1 MGINKRMKKEE
12 FCIMPDNPPY
22 WRNKRYLGTHRH
34 EAFFGVRNRQ
44 KSIDDGL
51 VVFLT
56 YEMHEGT
63 YGVHGKKGH
72 KFDLTVKKEA
82 EKRWCEYYGKT
93 KEDFRN
99 RYGRNYL

>member
-1 MGINKRMKKEE
+1 MNKEE

-22 WRNKRYLGTHRH
+22 WRNKRYAGLHRH
-34 EAFFGVRNRQ
+34 ECLFGRRNRQ

-63 YGVHGKKGH
+63 NGVHGKNGH
-72 KFDLTVKKEA
+72 EFDLLLKKTA
-82 EKRWCEYYGKT
+82 MITWCAYYNKSH
-93 KEDFRN
+93 EDFMK
-99 RYGRNYL
+99 RYHCKNYINLI

>member
-1 MGINKRMKKEE
+1 MSNE

-22 WRNKRYLGTHRH
+22 WRNFRQLGTHRH
-34 EAFFGVRNRQ
+34 EAYFGVKNRQ

-56 YEMHEGT
+56 PDKHEGT
-63 YGVHGKKGH
+63 YGVHGTKGH
-72 KFDLTVKKEA
+72 EFDVMIKKAA
-82 EKRWCEYYGKT
+82 ELAWCEYYKLT
-93 KEDFRN
+93 PDDFRE

>member
-1 MGINKRMKKEE
+1 MENEE

-22 WRNKRYLGTHRH
+22 WRNFRFAGSHRH

-51 VVFLT
+51 IVFLT
-56 YEMHEGT
+56 YENHEGT
-63 YGVHGKKGH
+63 NGVHGKNGH
-72 KFDLTVKKEA
+72 ELDVKIKKEA
-82 EKRWCEYYGKT
+82 EKQWLMYYNKT
-93 KEDFRN
+93 IQDFIK

>member
-1 MGINKRMKKEE
+1 MKKKEE
-12 FCIMPDNPPY
+12 FCIMYDNPPY
-22 WRNKRYLGTHRH
+22 WRNFRFPGSHRH

-63 YGVHGKKGH
+63 YGIHGKYGH
-72 KFDLTVKKEA
+72 DLDLMLKQEA
-82 EKRWCEYYGKT
+82 EKRWLEYYDKT
-93 KEDFRN
+93 IDDFID
-99 RYGRNYL
+99 RYGKNYL

>member
-1 MGINKRMKKEE
+1 MKSSMDE

-22 WRNKRYLGTHRH
+22 WRNKRIGNLHRH
-34 EAFFGVRNRQ
+34 EAFFGIRNRQ

-56 YEMHEGT
+56 YENHEGT
-63 YGVHGKKGH
+63 NGVHGKNGH
-72 KFDLTVKKEA
+72 KIDTMIKQEA
-82 EKRWCEYYGKT
+82 EKRWLEYYEKT
-93 KEDFRN
+93 IDDFIS

>member
-1 MGINKRMKKEE
+1 MSKEE
-12 FCIMPDNPPY
+12 FCIMNDNPPY

-72 KFDLTVKKEA
+72 NLDLLIKKA
-82 EKRWCEYYGKT
+82 AMIAWCDYYKKT
-93 KEDFRN
+93 PEEFMKK
-99 RYGRNYL
+99 YYCKNYIKIVQ